1 MWHLR
6 LQLCIAAA
14 LLFGGGRGRGKRRS
28 GIGPLHKD
36 RHTSVLSFHSQ
47 ILRYAIQG
55 LVTPVP
61 GASTAG

>member
-28 GIGPLHKD
+28 GIGPLRQAHICAQFSFTD
-36 RHTSVLSFHSQ
+36 PSVCNPRSCD
-47 ILRYAIQG
+47 Y
-55 LVTPVP
+55 PVP